1 MKKTNNDKYA
11 LNPSIAVK
19 RPELISSI
27 PNSLEIYFI
36 ITNEITTDKNTANKK
51 ISPIIYHL
59 LK

>member
-51 ISPIIYHL
+51 
-59 LK
+59 